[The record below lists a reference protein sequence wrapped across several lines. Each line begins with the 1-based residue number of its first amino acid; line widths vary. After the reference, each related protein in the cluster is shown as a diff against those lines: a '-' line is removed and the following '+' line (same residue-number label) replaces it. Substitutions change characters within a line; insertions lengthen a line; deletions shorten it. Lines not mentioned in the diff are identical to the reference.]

1 MEQLKPK
8 SKDKAKPDLT
18 KVHVLHPKAP
28 ANGPSD
34 DMVLIFAG
42 KIIEQN
48 AILKAGRNKLK
59 SIRQQ
64 AKNAGV
70 GLDRLER
77 AQRFADGNGI
87 EALIAEYQETMR
99 YTGILLGAPIGE
111 QLEFFASGNKS
122 GSQEDLVYAAFH
134 KGRTRALLG
143 QEPDSQAYPPT
154 TDLGQEHLK
163 GWNDGDQ
170 QRHLQE
176 KLTENSE
183 AAAAEEKRKADEA
196 KKAKKDK
203 KTAGTDATVKIIEG
217 TLNKLEEEPADA
229 DT

>member
-1 MEQLKPK
+1 MEQLKPATK
-8 SKDKAKPDLT
+8 KNAKPDLS

-70 GLDRLER
+70 TLQRLER
-77 AQRFADGNGI
+77 AQAFADGNGI
-87 EALIAEYQETMR
+87 EALIEEYQETMR
-99 YTGILLGAPIGE
+99 YTGILMGAPVGE
-111 QLEFFASGNKS
+111 QLEFFATGNKS

-143 QEPDSQAYPPT
+143 QEPDSQAYPPS

-183 AAAAEEKRKADEA
+183 AEAAKAAAE

-203 KTAGTDATVKIIEG
+203 KQSAKDALVKTIEG
-217 TLNKLEEEPADA
+217 TAERLEEPEAVQ
-229 DT
+229 